1 MSWENWAKAIGEN
14 LIQECS
20 FTIGENTRQIYV
32 NNKCFDIEYR
42 HLKQQKYDNIH
53 KIVSDTIQNYNKC
66 LSFDT
71 VEWSKL
77 VSDLI
82 KEICD
87 YICQDY
93 ITNSYKDFLE
103 YVICYENIVVIINY
117 YRIEYIFNDKCI
129 KKTDLEDL
137 QNTFKF
143 LLK

>member
-14 LIQECS
+14 IIQECS
-20 FTIGENTRQIYV
+20 FTIGENTRQIYIGK
-32 NNKCFDIEYR
+32 KCFDIEYR
-42 HLKQQKYDNIH
+42 HLKKQKYEKIH

-66 LSFDT
+66 LSFD
-71 VEWSKL
+71 VVAWSKL

-87 YICQDY
+87 YISQDY

-103 YVICYENIVVIINY
+103 YVICYENIVVVINY
-117 YRIEYIFNDKCI
+117 FRIEYIFNDKCI

-137 QNTFKF
+137 QNTFEF

>member
-14 LIQECS
+14 IIQECS

-42 HLKQQKYDNIH
+42 HLKKQKYENIH

-87 YICQDY
+87 
-93 ITNSYKDFLE
+93 
-103 YVICYENIVVIINY
+103 
-117 YRIEYIFNDKCI
+117 
-129 KKTDLEDL
+129 
-137 QNTFKF
+137 
-143 LLK
+143 LL